1 MQNQKHQHFVIRRY
15 MVELQVEDTIQW
27 LEKSNEKIQQNKDYL
42 TALDQAI
49 GDSDHGIN
57 MSRGFQKVVYQV
69 KSKPYDTVSDV
80 LKDTAMTLMSKVGGA
95 SGPLF
100 GTAFLRFSM
109 RVKGIDPISQDAFT
123 KGMEDALAGIIQR
136 GKAATGEKTMVDV
149 WSPVVDYFKGTTIVQ
164 ADEVAQT
171 AKKAMEQT
179 KEITATKGRASY
191 FKEKSIGH
199 IDPGAA
205 SSFYIFEA
213 LSEVI
218 KGEG

>member
-1 MQNQKHQHFVIRRY
+1 M
-15 MVELQVEDTIQW
+15 ELQVKDTIQW
-27 LEKSNEKIQQNKDYL
+27 LEKINEKIQQNKDYL
-42 TALDQAI
+42 TDLDQAI

-57 MSRGFQKVVYQV
+57 MSRGFQEVVKQV
-69 KSKPYDTVSDV
+69 NSKDYNTVSDV

-109 RVKGIDPISQDAFT
+109 GI
-123 KGMEDALAGIIQR
+123 KGMDAVNQEAFAKGLEDAVAGIMQR
-136 GKAATGEKTMVDV
+136 GKATIGEKTMVDV
-149 WSPVVDYFKGTTIVQ
+149 WSPVADYFKETAKVQ
-164 ADEVAQT
+164 AEDVVYT
-171 AKKAMEQT
+171 AKNAMEQT
-179 KEITATKGRASY
+179 KEIMATKGRASY

-205 SSFYIFEA
+205 SSFYVFEA

-218 KGEG
+218 KEEE

>member
-1 MQNQKHQHFVIRRY
+1 M
-15 MVELQVEDTIQW
+15 ELHVKDIIQW
-27 LEKSNEKIQQNKDYL
+27 LEKTNEKIQLNKDYL
-42 TALDQAI
+42 TALDQAV

-57 MSRGFQKVVYQV
+57 MSRGFHEVVNQV
-69 KSKPYDTVSDV
+69 KTKDYTTVSDV
-80 LKDTAMTLMSKVGGA
+80 LKDTAMILMSKVGGA

-109 RVKGIDPISQDAFT
+109 GVKGIDPINQDAFT
-123 KGMEDALAGIIQR
+123 KGLEDALAGIMQR
-136 GKAATGEKTMVDV
+136 GKATTGEKTMVDV
-149 WSPVVDYFKGTTIVQ
+149 WSPVVNYFKVTTNVQ
-164 ADEVAQT
+164 ADEVTQT
-171 AKKAMEQT
+171 AKQAMEQT
-179 KEITATKGRASY
+179 KEIMATKGRASY